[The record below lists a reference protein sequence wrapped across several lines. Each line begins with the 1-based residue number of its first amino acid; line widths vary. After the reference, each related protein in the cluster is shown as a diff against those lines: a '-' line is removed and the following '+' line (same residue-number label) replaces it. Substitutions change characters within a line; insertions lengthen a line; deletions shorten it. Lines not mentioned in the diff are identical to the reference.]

1 MTGKRRLEEIPKV
14 ELHLRIHR
22 VTWPIRPTPCL
33 HIAPQI
39 HFQVPLE
46 MCPLSNVSTRLVD
59 GIESQPIRRY
69 IDRGVLVTV
78 NTDDPIMSGN
88 SFVAEYQALVEVH
101 LLEPISSQLSSMEYR
116 RHGSPEIG
124 RESL

>member
-1 MTGKRRLEEIPKV
+1 
-14 ELHLRIHR
+14 
-22 VTWPIRPTPCL
+22 
-33 HIAPQI
+33 
-39 HFQVPLE
+39 

>member
-1 MTGKRRLEEIPKV
+1 M

-101 LLEPISSQLSSMEYR
+101 QFTRADIQAIVLDGIQASWLARDRKRKLMNNFSAQ
-116 RHGSPEIG
+116 PE
-124 RESL
+124 